1 MDSIKPKVEQSQ
13 NRIEENVGD
22 DVYSLWLT

>member
-1 MDSIKPKVEQSQ
+1 MDSIKHKVEQSQ